1 MGTVRPSDK
10 KEVMVERL
18 LIIGAGGFGREILG
32 WALDIQP
39 TQQGWEIAGFL
50 DLKPDAL
57 SGYSI
62 PFKNFGDPTNY
73 TPNANDRFVCAIA
86 DPAQKLQT
94 CRELKRRGAQFVSL
108 IHPSAVVGPN
118 CTIGEGCLL
127 CPGAVLTTNVKLGDF
142 VALNVQA
149 TAGHDVIIGD
159 GCTLNAHSD
168 VTGCAQLGEG
178 VFLRQS
184 CIGAAECSCRRIC
197 NCWCRERRFAEGK
210 SACHGHGRS
219 R

>member
-1 MGTVRPSDK
+1 M
-10 KEVMVERL
+10 ERL

-127 CPGAVLTTNVKLGDF
+127 CPGAVLTANVKLCDF

-178 VFLRQS
+178 VFLGS
-184 CIGAAECSCRRIC
+184 HASVLPNAVVGEYAIVGAGSVVLRKVNPHVTVMGVPAKQISG
-197 NCWCRERRFAEGK
+197 F
-210 SACHGHGRS
+210 
-219 R
+219 